1 MQKVLLHIKHS
12 NKGERTALDFKRV
25 CTRGGQLL
33 NGATDELTVK
43 NLHIAAV
50 PYYHARIVRI
60 RCDFKSAT
68 GDRGTEII
76 RARRHI
82 AILHVIIKRIV
93 TW

>member
-50 PYYHARIVRI
+50 PYYHARIVR
-60 RCDFKSAT
+60 A
-68 GDRGTEII
+68 
-76 RARRHI
+76 
-82 AILHVIIKRIV
+82 
-93 TW
+93 